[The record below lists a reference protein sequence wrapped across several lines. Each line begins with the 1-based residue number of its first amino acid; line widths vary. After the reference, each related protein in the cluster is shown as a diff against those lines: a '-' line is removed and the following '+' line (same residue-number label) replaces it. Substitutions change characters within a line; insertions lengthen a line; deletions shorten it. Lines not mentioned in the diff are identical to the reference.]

1 MKGLI
6 EKQHLGLQPLSSI
19 SNPCLRTKA
28 NANAGVDENERRVLP
43 PTRAETVPELIHKS
57 PVSQVQIHVM
67 AM

>member
-19 SNPCLRTKA
+19 SNPCLWRK
-28 NANAGVDENERRVLP
+28 ANAGVDENERRVLP

-57 PVSQVQIHVM
+57 PVSQVQIHVT

>member
-19 SNPCLRTKA
+19 SNPCLWRKA

-43 PTRAETVPELIHKS
+43 LTRAETVLIHKS
-57 PVSQVQIHVM
+57 PVSQVQIHVT

>member
-19 SNPCLRTKA
+19 SNPCLWRKA

-57 PVSQVQIHVM
+57 PVSQVQIHVT